1 MQRFERDDGT
11 LIIYIDAGDIVVFV
25 YAGRP
30 TEASARAGGQR
41 DAVVVDLH
49 RRTEAGEQRLHVLV
63 DGAPARL
70 LRFDPAQ
77 FQVLTTADRRKRG
90 LELVC
95 VRCGSRVET
104 VAHRFLHVL
113 LEAAAAHSCP
123 PGKGAESCG

>member
-11 LIIYIDAGDIVVFV
+11 LIIYIDAGDIVAFV

-30 TEASARAGGQR
+30 TEAGTRAGDQR

-49 RRTEAGEQRLHVLV
+49 RRTEAGEERLHVLL
-63 DGAPARL
+63 DGVPARL
-70 LRFDPAQ
+70 LTLDPAQ
-77 FQVLTTADRRKRG
+77 FQILTTADRRKRG

-95 VRCGSRVET
+95 VRCGGRVEA

-123 PGKGAESCG
+123 PVTGG